1 MLLES
6 IKALGETLI
15 EVLRIKIEIL
25 SLDVKESRIRFISL
39 LMLGVFS
46 LLLFTLGIILGV
58 FWLII
63 AFWESDRLLIMGVLT
78 CVILFSGMLMLT
90 VFLWKLKHGPEPF
103 ESSIAE
109 LNKDSAA
116 LGLLAARDRRD
127 S

>member
-1 MLLES
+1 MLLKS

-78 CVILFSGMLMLT
+78 CIILFSGMLTLI

-103 ESSIAE
+103 AGSIAE

-116 LGLLAARDRRD
+116 LGFHAARDRRD
-127 S
+127 R

>member
-6 IKALGETLI
+6 IKGLGETLI
-15 EVLRIKIEIL
+15 EVMRIKVEIL

-46 LLLFTLGIILGV
+46 LLLLTLGIILGV

-63 AFWESDRLLIMGVLT
+63 AFWESDRLLIMGVLSGI
-78 CVILFSGMLMLT
+78 ILFSGMLMLT
-90 VFLWKLKHGPEPF
+90 VFLWKLKHSPEPF
-103 ESSIAE
+103 ASSIAE

-116 LGLLAARDRRD
+116 LGLLASRDRRD
-127 S
+127 R